1 MKKKKI
7 LKVLLILFLIIFSW
21 FAYSKYFKKNKSLLS
36 KQLNITTEIDEE
48 TVYNSNIIKDINY
61 TSRDL
66 KGNEYILIAKEGEI
80 DLDNSDII
88 FLTNVTAY
96 IKLIKNS
103 ELIVITSNYGKYNT
117 INYDTIFSK
126 QVNPTTN
133 TKEDTIYNSNII
145 KDINYTSRDL
155 KGNEYILV
163 AKEGEIDLNNSDIIF
178 LTDVT
183 AYIKLV
189 KNSELIV
196 ITSNYGKYNTINY
209 DTIFSK
215 NVKIDYVDN
224 IITGDY
230 LDFSMMKNLLIV
242 SRNVV
247 YKNLENTM
255 RADVIELDT
264 TTKDTKIFMYNSNE
278 QVNVTNIK

>member
-1 MKKKKI
+1 MKKSNFLKI
-7 LKVLLILFLIIFSW
+7 LLILSLIILTW
-21 FAYSKYFKKNKSLLS
+21 FVYSKYFKKNENLSSKPANSTTSL
-36 KQLNITTEIDEE
+36 EE
-48 TVYNSNIIKDINY
+48 EVFYNSNIIKDINY

-66 KGNEYILIAKEGEI
+66 KGNEYIL
-80 DLDNSDII
+80 L
-88 FLTNVTAY
+88 
-96 IKLIKNS
+96 
-103 ELIVITSNYGKYNT
+103 
-117 INYDTIFSK
+117 
-126 QVNPTTN
+126 
-133 TKEDTIYNSNII
+133 
-145 KDINYTSRDL
+145 
-155 KGNEYILV
+155 

-230 LDFSMMKNLLIV
+230 LDFSMMKNLLII
-242 SRNVV
+242 SRNVI

-255 RADVIELDT
+255 KADVIELDT
-264 TTKDTKIFMYNSNE
+264 ITKDTKIFMYNLSE

>member
-1 MKKKKI
+1 MKKKNF
-7 LKVLLILFLIIFSW
+7 LKVILILLLIIITW
-21 FAYSKYFKKNKSLLS
+21 FVYSEYFKKEKKFFS
-36 KQLNITTEIDEE
+36 KPVNPTTEIEE
-48 TVYNSNIIKDINY
+48 EKAVYNSNIIKDINY
-61 TSRDL
+61 
-66 KGNEYILIAKEGEI
+66 I
-80 DLDNSDII
+80 
-88 FLTNVTAY
+88 
-96 IKLIKNS
+96 
-103 ELIVITSNYGKYNT
+103 
-117 INYDTIFSK
+117 
-126 QVNPTTN
+126 
-133 TKEDTIYNSNII
+133 
-145 KDINYTSRDL
+145 SRDL

-178 LTDVT
+178 LTDVI

-230 LDFSMMKNLLIV
+230 LDFSMIKNLLTI

-255 RADVIELDT
+255 KADVIELDT

-278 QVNVTNIK
+278 QVNVTNLK

>member
-1 MKKKKI
+1 MKKKIFLKI
-7 LKVLLILFLIIFSW
+7 VLILSLMILIW
-21 FAYSKYFKKNKSLLS
+21 FVYSKYFKEDTSKLS
-36 KQLNITTEIDEE
+36 KP
-48 TVYNSNIIKDINY
+48 
-61 TSRDL
+61 
-66 KGNEYILIAKEGEI
+66 
-80 DLDNSDII
+80 
-88 FLTNVTAY
+88 
-96 IKLIKNS
+96 
-103 ELIVITSNYGKYNT
+103 
-117 INYDTIFSK
+117 
-126 QVNPTTN
+126 VNPT
-133 TKEDTIYNSNII
+133 KEIEEEAVYNSNII

-163 AKEGEIDLNNSDIIF
+163 AKEGEIDLDNSDIIF

-242 SRNVV
+242 SQNVV
-247 YKNLENTM
+247 YKNLENIM
-255 RADVIELDT
+255 KADVIELDT
-264 TTKDTKIFMYNSNE
+264 TTKDTKIFMHNSSE

>member
-1 MKKKKI
+1 MKNKI
-7 LKVLLILFLIIFSW
+7 FLKIVLILSLIIITW
-21 FAYSKYFKKNKSLLS
+21 FVYSEYFKEDKNKLS
-36 KQLNITTEIDEE
+36 KPINPTSKIEE
-48 TVYNSNIIKDINY
+48 DAVYNSNIIKDINY

-80 DLDNSDII
+80 DL
-88 FLTNVTAY
+88 
-96 IKLIKNS
+96 
-103 ELIVITSNYGKYNT
+103 G
-117 INYDTIFSK
+117 
-126 QVNPTTN
+126 
-133 TKEDTIYNSNII
+133 
-145 KDINYTSRDL
+145 
-155 KGNEYILV
+155 
-163 AKEGEIDLNNSDIIF
+163 NSDIIF

-189 KNSELIV
+189 KNSELIM

-209 DTIFSK
+209 NTIFSK

-255 RADVIELDT
+255 KADVIELDT
-264 TTKDTKIFMYNSNE
+264 TSKDTKIFMYNSDE

>member
-1 MKKKKI
+1 MKKKIFLKI
-7 LKVLLILFLIIFSW
+7 VLILSLIIITW
-21 FAYSKYFKKNKSLLS
+21 FVYSEYFKEDKSKLS
-36 KQLNITTEIDEE
+36 KPVNPTSEIEE
-48 TVYNSNIIKDINY
+48 EAVYNSNIIKDINY

-66 KGNEYILIAKEGEI
+66 KGNEYIIIAKEGEI
-80 DLDNSDII
+80 DLD
-88 FLTNVTAY
+88 
-96 IKLIKNS
+96 
-103 ELIVITSNYGKYNT
+103 
-117 INYDTIFSK
+117 
-126 QVNPTTN
+126 
-133 TKEDTIYNSNII
+133 
-145 KDINYTSRDL
+145 
-155 KGNEYILV
+155 
-163 AKEGEIDLNNSDIIF
+163 NSDIIF

-255 RADVIELDT
+255 KADVIELDT
-264 TTKDTKIFMYNSNE
+264 TTKDTKIFMYNSDE

>member
-1 MKKKKI
+1 MKKKIFLKI
-7 LKVLLILFLIIFSW
+7 VLILSLIIITW
-21 FAYSKYFKKNKSLLS
+21 FVYSEYFKEDKSKLS
-36 KQLNITTEIDEE
+36 KPVNPTSEIEE
-48 TVYNSNIIKDINY
+48 DAVYNSNIIKDINY

-80 DLDNSDII
+80 DLD
-88 FLTNVTAY
+88 
-96 IKLIKNS
+96 
-103 ELIVITSNYGKYNT
+103 
-117 INYDTIFSK
+117 
-126 QVNPTTN
+126 
-133 TKEDTIYNSNII
+133 
-145 KDINYTSRDL
+145 
-155 KGNEYILV
+155 
-163 AKEGEIDLNNSDIIF
+163 NSDIIF

-215 NVKIDYVDN
+215 NVKIEYVDN

-255 RADVIELDT
+255 KADVIELDT
-264 TTKDTKIFMYNSNE
+264 TTKDTKIFMYNSDE

>member
-1 MKKKKI
+1 MKKKNFLKI
-7 LKVLLILFLIIFSW
+7 ILISSSLIVTLFI
-21 FAYSKYFKKNKSLLS
+21 YSEYFKKDKNILS
-36 KQLNITTEIDEE
+36 KPVNPSSEIEE
-48 TVYNSNIIKDINY
+48 NTVYNSNIIKDINY

-88 FLTNVTAY
+88 FLT
-96 IKLIKNS
+96 
-103 ELIVITSNYGKYNT
+103 
-117 INYDTIFSK
+117 
-126 QVNPTTN
+126 
-133 TKEDTIYNSNII
+133 
-145 KDINYTSRDL
+145 
-155 KGNEYILV
+155 
-163 AKEGEIDLNNSDIIF
+163 
-178 LTDVT
+178 DVS

-230 LDFSMMKNLLIV
+230 LDFSMMKNLLII

-247 YKNLENTM
+247 YKNLENIM
-255 RADVIELDT
+255 KADVIEFDT
-264 TTKDTKIFMYNSNE
+264 TTKDTKIFMYNTLE
-278 QVNVTNIK
+278 KVNVTNIK

>member
-1 MKKKKI
+1 MKKRIFLKI
-7 LKVLLILFLIIFSW
+7 VLILSLIIITW
-21 FAYSKYFKKNKSLLS
+21 FVYSEYFKEDKNKLS
-36 KQLNITTEIDEE
+36 KPVNPTSEIGEE
-48 TVYNSNIIKDINY
+48 AVYNSNIIKDINY

-80 DLDNSDII
+80 DLD
-88 FLTNVTAY
+88 
-96 IKLIKNS
+96 
-103 ELIVITSNYGKYNT
+103 
-117 INYDTIFSK
+117 
-126 QVNPTTN
+126 
-133 TKEDTIYNSNII
+133 
-145 KDINYTSRDL
+145 
-155 KGNEYILV
+155 
-163 AKEGEIDLNNSDIIF
+163 NSDIIF

-255 RADVIELDT
+255 KADVIELDT
-264 TTKDTKIFMYNSNE
+264 TTKDTKIFMYNSDE

>member
-1 MKKKKI
+1 MI
-7 LKVLLILFLIIFSW
+7 LILSLIIITLFV
-21 FAYSKYFKKNKSLLS
+21 YSKYFRKDNNLLS
-36 KQLNITTEIDEE
+36 KTVVPPTVIEE
-48 TVYNSNIIKDINY
+48 EVVYNSNIIKDINY
-61 TSRDL
+61 SS
-66 KGNEYILIAKEGEI
+66 I
-80 DLDNSDII
+80 DL
-88 FLTNVTAY
+88 
-96 IKLIKNS
+96 
-103 ELIVITSNYGKYNT
+103 
-117 INYDTIFSK
+117 
-126 QVNPTTN
+126 
-133 TKEDTIYNSNII
+133 
-145 KDINYTSRDL
+145 R
-155 KGNEYILV
+155 GNEYILV
-163 AKEGEIDLNNSDIIF
+163 AKEGEIDLGNSDIIF

-189 KNSELIV
+189 KNSELIT

-230 LDFSMMKNLLIV
+230 LDFSMMKDLLII

-255 RADVIELDT
+255 KADVIELDT
-264 TTKDTKIFMYNSNE
+264 ITKDTKIFMYNSSE

>member
-1 MKKKKI
+1 MKKKNF
-7 LKVLLILFLIIFSW
+7 LKMILILSLIIITLFV
-21 FAYSKYFKKNKSLLS
+21 YSKYFRKDNNLLS
-36 KQLNITTEIDEE
+36 KTVVPPTVIEE
-48 TVYNSNIIKDINY
+48 EVVYNSNIIKDINY
-61 TSRDL
+61 SS
-66 KGNEYILIAKEGEI
+66 I
-80 DLDNSDII
+80 DL
-88 FLTNVTAY
+88 
-96 IKLIKNS
+96 
-103 ELIVITSNYGKYNT
+103 
-117 INYDTIFSK
+117 
-126 QVNPTTN
+126 
-133 TKEDTIYNSNII
+133 
-145 KDINYTSRDL
+145 R
-155 KGNEYILV
+155 GNEYILV
-163 AKEGEIDLNNSDIIF
+163 AKEGEIDLGNSDIIF

-189 KNSELIV
+189 KNSELIT

-230 LDFSMMKNLLIV
+230 LDFSMMKDLLII

-255 RADVIELDT
+255 KADVIELDT
-264 TTKDTKIFMYNSNE
+264 ITKDTKIFMYNSSE

>member
-1 MKKKKI
+1 MKSTSRPKSGSS
-7 LKVLLILFLIIFSW
+7 LREVFPRKVLLEAKRLGTAVQEREIVNRTDCRRHPVITIDPASARDFDDAFSLRRTPSGPW
-21 FAYSKYFKKNKSLLS
+21 ELRIHIADVSHYVKSS
-36 KQLNITTEIDEE
+36 SEID
-48 TVYNSNIIKDINY
+48 
-61 TSRDL
+61 
-66 KGNEYILIAKEGEI
+66 KEA
-80 DLDNSDII
+80 
-88 FLTNVTAY
+88 F
-96 IKLIKNS
+96 
-103 ELIVITSNYGKYNT
+103 
-117 INYDTIFSK
+117 
-126 QVNPTTN
+126 
-133 TKEDTIYNSNII
+133 YNSNII

-163 AKEGEIDLNNSDIIF
+163 AKEGEIDLNNNDIIF
-178 LTDVT
+178 LTDVK
-183 AYIKLV
+183 AYIKLI

-255 RADVIELDT
+255 KADVIELDT

>member
-1 MKKKKI
+1 MKKKIFLKI
-7 LKVLLILFLIIFSW
+7 VLILSLIIITW
-21 FAYSKYFKKNKSLLS
+21 FVYSEYFKEDKSKLS
-36 KQLNITTEIDEE
+36 KPVNPTSEIEE
-48 TVYNSNIIKDINY
+48 DAVYNSNIIKDINY

-66 KGNEYILIAKEGEI
+66 KGNEYILLAKEGEI
-80 DLDNSDII
+80 DLD
-88 FLTNVTAY
+88 
-96 IKLIKNS
+96 
-103 ELIVITSNYGKYNT
+103 
-117 INYDTIFSK
+117 
-126 QVNPTTN
+126 
-133 TKEDTIYNSNII
+133 
-145 KDINYTSRDL
+145 
-155 KGNEYILV
+155 
-163 AKEGEIDLNNSDIIF
+163 NSDIIF

-255 RADVIELDT
+255 KADVIELDT
-264 TTKDTKIFMYNSNE
+264 TTKDTKIFMYNSDK
-278 QVNVTNIK
+278 QVNITNIK

>member
-1 MKKKKI
+1 MKKSYF
-7 LKVLLILFLIIFSW
+7 LKVLLILSIIILTW
-21 FAYSKYFKKNKSLLS
+21 FVYSKYFKKNENLLS
-36 KQLNITTEIDEE
+36 KPMNSTILNEE
-48 TVYNSNIIKDINY
+48 DVVYK
-61 TSRDL
+61 
-66 KGNEYILIAKEGEI
+66 
-80 DLDNSDII
+80 
-88 FLTNVTAY
+88 
-96 IKLIKNS
+96 
-103 ELIVITSNYGKYNT
+103 
-117 INYDTIFSK
+117 
-126 QVNPTTN
+126 
-133 TKEDTIYNSNII
+133 SNII

-163 AKEGEIDLNNSDIIF
+163 AKEGEIDLDNSDIIF
-178 LTDVT
+178 LTDVI
-183 AYIKLV
+183 AYIKLI

-230 LDFSMMKNLLIV
+230 LDFSMMKNLLII

-255 RADVIELDT
+255 KADVVELDT
-264 TTKDTKIFMYNSNE
+264 ITKDTKIFMYNSNE

>member
-1 MKKKKI
+1 MKKKIFLKI
-7 LKVLLILFLIIFSW
+7 VLILSLIIITW
-21 FAYSKYFKKNKSLLS
+21 FVYSEYFKEDKSKLS
-36 KQLNITTEIDEE
+36 KPVNPTSEIEE
-48 TVYNSNIIKDINY
+48 DAVYNSNIIKDINY

-80 DLDNSDII
+80 DLD
-88 FLTNVTAY
+88 
-96 IKLIKNS
+96 
-103 ELIVITSNYGKYNT
+103 
-117 INYDTIFSK
+117 
-126 QVNPTTN
+126 
-133 TKEDTIYNSNII
+133 
-145 KDINYTSRDL
+145 
-155 KGNEYILV
+155 
-163 AKEGEIDLNNSDIIF
+163 NSDIIF

-230 LDFSMMKNLLIV
+230 LDFSMMKNLLII
-242 SRNVV
+242 SRNVI

-255 RADVIELDT
+255 KADVIELDKT
-264 TTKDTKIFMYNSNE
+264 TRDTKIFMYNSNE

>member
-1 MKKKKI
+1 MKKKIFLKI
-7 LKVLLILFLIIFSW
+7 VLILSLIIITW
-21 FAYSKYFKKNKSLLS
+21 FVYSEYFKEDKSKLS
-36 KQLNITTEIDEE
+36 KPVNPTSEIEE
-48 TVYNSNIIKDINY
+48 DAVYNSNIIKDINY

-80 DLDNSDII
+80 DLD
-88 FLTNVTAY
+88 
-96 IKLIKNS
+96 
-103 ELIVITSNYGKYNT
+103 
-117 INYDTIFSK
+117 
-126 QVNPTTN
+126 
-133 TKEDTIYNSNII
+133 
-145 KDINYTSRDL
+145 
-155 KGNEYILV
+155 
-163 AKEGEIDLNNSDIIF
+163 NSDIIF

-224 IITGDY
+224 VITGDY
-230 LDFSMMKNLLIV
+230 LDFSMMKNLLII

-255 RADVIELDT
+255 NADVIELDT
-264 TTKDTKIFMYNSNE
+264 TTKETKIFMYNSDE

>member
-1 MKKKKI
+1 MNKKI
-7 LKVLLILFLIIFSW
+7 FLKIVLILSLIIITLFV
-21 FAYSKYFKKNKSLLS
+21 YYKYFKEDKSKLS
-36 KQLNITTEIDEE
+36 KP
-48 TVYNSNIIKDINY
+48 
-61 TSRDL
+61 
-66 KGNEYILIAKEGEI
+66 
-80 DLDNSDII
+80 
-88 FLTNVTAY
+88 
-96 IKLIKNS
+96 
-103 ELIVITSNYGKYNT
+103 
-117 INYDTIFSK
+117 
-126 QVNPTTN
+126 VNPTT
-133 TKEDTIYNSNII
+133 EIEEEAVYNSNII

-163 AKEGEIDLNNSDIIF
+163 AKEGEIDLDNSDIIF

-247 YKNLENTM
+247 YKNLENIM

-264 TTKDTKIFMYNSNE
+264 TTKDTKIFMYNSDQ

>member
-1 MKKKKI
+1 MKKKI
-7 LKVLLILFLIIFSW
+7 FLKMVLILSLIIITW
-21 FAYSKYFKKNKSLLS
+21 FVYFKYFKEDKNKLS
-36 KQLNITTEIDEE
+36 KPVSPTSEIEE
-48 TVYNSNIIKDINY
+48 EVVYNSNIIKDINY

-66 KGNEYILIAKEGEI
+66 KGNEYIIIAKEGEI
-80 DLDNSDII
+80 DLD
-88 FLTNVTAY
+88 
-96 IKLIKNS
+96 
-103 ELIVITSNYGKYNT
+103 
-117 INYDTIFSK
+117 
-126 QVNPTTN
+126 
-133 TKEDTIYNSNII
+133 
-145 KDINYTSRDL
+145 
-155 KGNEYILV
+155 
-163 AKEGEIDLNNSDIIF
+163 NSDIIF

-196 ITSNYGKYNTINY
+196 ISSNYGKYNTINY

-255 RADVIELDT
+255 KADVIELDT
-264 TTKDTKIFMYNSNE
+264 TTKDTKIFMYNSDE

>member
-1 MKKKKI
+1 MKKKIFLKI
-7 LKVLLILFLIIFSW
+7 ILILSLIIITW
-21 FAYSKYFKKNKSLLS
+21 FVYSEYFKEDKNKLS
-36 KQLNITTEIDEE
+36 KPVNPSSEIEE
-48 TVYNSNIIKDINY
+48 GDAYNSNIIKDINY

-66 KGNEYILIAKEGEI
+66 KGNEYTLIAKEGEI
-80 DLDNSDII
+80 DLD
-88 FLTNVTAY
+88 
-96 IKLIKNS
+96 
-103 ELIVITSNYGKYNT
+103 
-117 INYDTIFSK
+117 
-126 QVNPTTN
+126 
-133 TKEDTIYNSNII
+133 
-145 KDINYTSRDL
+145 
-155 KGNEYILV
+155 
-163 AKEGEIDLNNSDIIF
+163 NSDIIF

-196 ITSNYGKYNTINY
+196 ITSNYGKYNTVNY

-230 LDFSMMKNLLIV
+230 LDFSMMNNLLIV

-247 YKNLENTM
+247 YKNLEKTM

-264 TTKDTKIFMYNSNE
+264 ITKDTKIFMYNSNE
-278 QVNVTNIK
+278 QVNLTNIN

>member
-1 MKKKKI
+1 MKKKNFLKI
-7 LKVLLILFLIIFSW
+7 IPILSLIIISW
-21 FAYSKYFKKNKSLLS
+21 LLYSEYFKKDKSKLIKS
-36 KQLNITTEIDEE
+36 DNFTTKIEEE

-80 DLDNSDII
+80 DLD
-88 FLTNVTAY
+88 
-96 IKLIKNS
+96 
-103 ELIVITSNYGKYNT
+103 
-117 INYDTIFSK
+117 
-126 QVNPTTN
+126 
-133 TKEDTIYNSNII
+133 
-145 KDINYTSRDL
+145 
-155 KGNEYILV
+155 
-163 AKEGEIDLNNSDIIF
+163 NSDIIF

-230 LDFSMMKNLLIV
+230 LDFSMIKNLLIV
-242 SRNVV
+242 SQNVI
-247 YKNLENTM
+247 YKNIENTIM
-255 RADVIELDT
+255 ADVIEFNT
-264 TTKDTKIFMYNSNE
+264 NTKDTKIYMYNSNE
-278 QVNVTNIK
+278 QVNITNIK

>member
-1 MKKKKI
+1 MKKKIFLKI
-7 LKVLLILFLIIFSW
+7 ILILSLIIVTW
-21 FAYSKYFKKNKSLLS
+21 FVYSEYFKEDKSKLS
-36 KQLNITTEIDEE
+36 KPVNPTTEIEEE
-48 TVYNSNIIKDINY
+48 TLYNSNIIKDINY

-66 KGNEYILIAKEGEI
+66 KGNEYVLIAKEGEI
-80 DLDNSDII
+80 DLDN
-88 FLTNVTAY
+88 N
-96 IKLIKNS
+96 
-103 ELIVITSNYGKYNT
+103 
-117 INYDTIFSK
+117 
-126 QVNPTTN
+126 
-133 TKEDTIYNSNII
+133 
-145 KDINYTSRDL
+145 
-155 KGNEYILV
+155 
-163 AKEGEIDLNNSDIIF
+163 DIIF

-215 NVKIDYVDN
+215 NVRIDYVDN

-247 YKNLENTM
+247 YKNLGNTM